1 MSSVHEHYENVL
13 SGHYSRM
20 LGDFEAKVSEQR
32 SLLERLG
39 VEASSTAGLAVDL
52 GCGPGVQSI
61 ALARLGYRVL
71 AVDFSQRLLAE
82 LKDRTR
88 GLPVE
93 ALLGDIREVEALV
106 PTGVEVVVCMGDTLS
121 HLEREAD
128 LDRLF
133 AGVATRLAG
142 GGRLVLSFRD
152 LGGELHG
159 LDRVIPLSSSD
170 DAVMTCFLEYE
181 TTTVKVHD
189 LIWVRERD
197 GWVFRK
203 GVYRKLRLT
212 ADAVATRLESAGFTL
227 TRHQAPGGMVALVA
241 RSVDRPS

>member
-13 SGHYSRM
+13 SAHYSRM

-39 VEASSTAGLAVDL
+39 VEASSTTGLAVDL

-71 AVDFSQRLLAE
+71 AVDFSQRLLSE

-88 GLPVE
+88 GLSVE
-93 ALLGDIREVEALV
+93 AVLGDIREVEALV
-106 PTGVEVVVCMGDTLS
+106 PTGVQVVVCMGDTLS

-128 LDRLF
+128 LERLF
-133 AGVATRLAG
+133 AGVATRLVT
-142 GGRLVLSFRD
+142 GGRFVLSFRD
-152 LGGELHG
+152 LGGELRG
-159 LDRVIPLSSSD
+159 LDRVIPLSASD
-170 DAVMTCFLEYE
+170 DVIMTCFLEYE
-181 TTTVKVHD
+181 TATVKVHD
-189 LIWVRERD
+189 LVWVRERD

-212 ADAVATRLESAGFTL
+212 ADTVAARLESTGFTL
-227 TRHQAPGGMVALVA
+227 TRHPAPGGMVALVA